1 MNEDIINR
9 LKQVMKDKG
18 LSQSQLAEDLGLTQ
32 GTLSLYLSGKN
43 SPKKFM
49 IVAMGYEM
57 GINPEW
63 LLTGQGEIYR
73 NSEENIPNNSTFL
86 FANRKIKELKT
97 TTNKDLN
104 YINSDNDLNE
114 VCIYLTA
121 IKSDADQILAFLKS
135 KTTNQ

>member
-9 LKQVMKDKG
+9 LKQVMREKG

-73 NSEENIPNNSTFL
+73 NSKENIPNNSTFL

-104 YINSDNDLNE
+104 YIKSDNDLNE

-135 KTTNQ
+135 KTTHQ

>member
-73 NSEENIPNNSTFL
+73 NSEENIPDNSEF
-86 FANRKIKELKT
+86 FFVNRKIREIKKT
-97 TTNKDLN
+97 TSVDLHYLN
-104 YINSDNDLNE
+104 NDLDTKKTE
-114 VCIYLTA
+114 VYLNS
-121 IKSDADQILAFLKS
+121 IKSDCEQALSFINS
-135 KTTNQ
+135 

>member
-9 LKQVMKDKG
+9 LKEVMREKG

-63 LLTGQGEIYR
+63 LLTGQGEIFR
-73 NSEENIPNNSTFL
+73 NSEENIPDLPEYF
-86 FANRKIKELKT
+86 FINRRIKEIKTLVNEELTYVNDKNKIPNIKLYLKALISEAT
-97 TTNKDLN
+97 HAFDKLDV
-104 YINSDNDLNE
+104 NE
-114 VCIYLTA
+114 KNT
-121 IKSDADQILAFLKS
+121 
-135 KTTNQ
+135 